1 MEDNMANRVYQ
12 YEQKRGQV
20 GVIKE
25 YFEMAAGDMR
35 KEGRDLSVDDKLE
48 LAQES
53 AKALG
58 LKAHEVSFPLD

>member
-1 MEDNMANRVYQ
+1 
-12 YEQKRGQV
+12 
-20 GVIKE
+20 
-25 YFEMAAGDMR
+25 MAAGDMR

-58 LKAHEVSFPLD
+58 LKAHEVSFPLDD

>member
-1 MEDNMANRVYQ
+1 MADRVYQ

-25 YFEMAAGDMR
+25 YFGMTPGDMR
-35 KEGRDLSVDDKLE
+35 KEYKDLSVDDKLE
-48 LAQES
+48 LAQGS

-58 LKAHEVSFPLD
+58 LKAREVSFPID

>member
-1 MEDNMANRVYQ
+1 MADRVYQ

-25 YFEMAAGDMR
+25 YFGMTPGDMR
-35 KEGRDLSVDDKLE
+35 KEYKKLSDDQKLE
-48 LAQES
+48 LAKGA